1 MAGTDGSTPSAAA
14 NIPSGQCP
22 ASTTTRTVS
31 SHSRRTEPARDPQR
45 SLTRTILIPIEQAK
59 DRACRKDTDPT
70 ITTRTSGI
78 KDEDEEEE
86 GTVTT
91 SSNSNT
97 TSSVSAADDVDT
109 DNEEA
114 EKRSSSS
121 AVISILG
128 RRYDHHGVVF
138 ATTVLTGVALVSLV
152 RRPPPQP
159 PRTPTRRGV
168 VEFQPQQQ
176 PQQEDSAT
184 PNTWQRRCVE
194 GPPPPDLEVPVM
206 EPVPDLDLVLVPV
219 PERPDDEVHEPRN
232 EHCVVV
238 LGQHQLKHD
247 EGIAV
252 PVMTG
257 TRAVVA
263 DILHSMVTTIIAR
276 TDNID
281 ATILEEDK
289 TPRDD
294 DWLLVTV
301 AKDEEPQDERGG
313 RTEVKKDKTIWN
325 VTVGATTSRIT
336 EVMATMMATTT
347 RTRHGCYYT
356 TYDEAEIS
364 DLILTDDS
372 SSGSSNSG
380 SEDGETTM
388 ELASTSREKQYAQL
402 VFGTPAIDNEIRI
415 DNVRANNTTTVE
427 ENGWIETIFT
437 TTNAATASL
446 PEVRILSYTYNDNS
460 TSANCIIDDDNTA
473 TGLSEYTFC
482 CLDVSILHA
491 ALSFCLS
498 APTTSSGSSSPTTS
512 IAVHSGRYD
521 PTTVAAKPT
530 SSATSETTQ
539 PLPLALTEEEL
550 VSEVSHN
557 ILETARTMTSARPS
571 SLSSSTWSSSVSS
584 LVLHITRLS
593 NQYKVTKWYHNE
605 GPYDDRTEGAT
616 RHDRSEETKSATEH
630 DDQGPVII
638 RDSIGRSVSRNR
650 RSTSNIHPARETDQY
665 YSTTITDHEP
675 ARPPQ
680 QGWMEMVYFLPAVDT
695 DVVCF

>member
-128 RRYDHHGVVF
+128 RRYAHHGVVF

-176 PQQEDSAT
+176 PQQEDGANN
-184 PNTWQRRCVE
+184 PKNWQRRRVE

-232 EHCVVV
+232 EHCVV
-238 LGQHQLKHD
+238 LGQHQPNFD
-247 EGIAV
+247 EGLAV
-252 PVMTG
+252 PGMACP
-257 TRAVVA
+257 RAVVA

-313 RTEVKKDKTIWN
+313 STEVKKDKTIWN

-380 SEDGETTM
+380 SEDGETM
-388 ELASTSREKQYAQL
+388 ALASTSREKQYAQL

-473 TGLSEYTFC
+473 TGLSENTFC

-498 APTTSSGSSSPTTS
+498 APTTSSGPSSPTAS
-512 IAVHSGRYD
+512 IDVHSGRCD

-530 SSATSETTQ
+530 SSATSSETTQ
-539 PLPLALTEEEL
+539 PLLALTEEEL

-557 ILETARTMTSARPS
+557 NILETAIAMTSAARPSS
-571 SLSSSTWSSSVSS
+571 SLSSSTWSM
-584 LVLHITRLS
+584 VLNITRLS
-593 NQYKVTKWYHNE
+593 NQYKVTKWYHNAE
-605 GPYDDRTEGAT
+605 PYDDQTEGAT
-616 RHDRSEETKSATEH
+616 RHVRSEKTESATEN
-630 DDQGPVII
+630 DDPGPTVYDGSRSNLHHA
-638 RDSIGRSVSRNR
+638 RD
-650 RSTSNIHPARETDQY
+650 TDQY
-665 YSTTITDHEP
+665 YSMTTTDHEP
-675 ARPPQ
+675 VRPPQ
-680 QGWMEMVYFLPAVDT
+680 QGWMEMVYFLPALDT